1 MGEELVNLG
10 VAEEDVV
17 EDHADEAE
25 DGVVAEVAE
34 EDVVE
39 AEGVAEAAA
48 AEDVEEENRTK
59 SL

>member
-25 DGVVAEVAE
+25 DGVVVEVAE